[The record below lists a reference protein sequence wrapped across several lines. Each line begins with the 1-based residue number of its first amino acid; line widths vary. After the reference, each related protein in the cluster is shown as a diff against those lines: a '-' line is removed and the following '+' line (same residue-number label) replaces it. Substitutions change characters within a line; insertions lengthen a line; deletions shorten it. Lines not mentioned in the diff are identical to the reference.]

1 MDSTKSIIRA
11 CETVRNMGM
20 QWEDLKLT
28 TTGLDYGWPTLEK
41 KSEQDEQSMIYS
53 EEIKEQRGGRGRE
66 LEDCFW
72 VNACRV
78 LPLPMVNFMF
88 KTFLSSY

>member
-1 MDSTKSIIRA
+1 
-11 CETVRNMGM
+11 M
-20 QWEDLKLT
+20 QWEDLKLM
-28 TTGLDYGWPTLEK
+28 TTGLDYWWPTLEK
-41 KSEQDEQSMIYS
+41 ESEQDERYDLQRRD
-53 EEIKEQRGGRGRE
+53 KKQRGGRGRE

-88 KTFLSSY
+88 KTDRKSVV